1 MDIPQDVAGAWGIPS
16 GMGRH
21 RHLPNDASLFS
32 ASLPVLP
39 HGKRIKTM
47 SLNDHLCYAYVM
59 LYLLLTYKF

>member
-21 RHLPNDASLFS
+21 RHLPSDATLFS

-39 HGKRIKTM
+39 HGKRIKP
-47 SLNDHLCYAYVM
+47 SPLIII
-59 LYLLLTYKF
+59 